1 MERKK
6 KMKVRVCDAL
16 CGSGKTSACIN
27 MMNERVDTK
36 FIFVT
41 QYLSEVERIKS
52 KCSSRGFVSP
62 DSDIKVGLTKLA
74 DIHQLM
80 REGKNI
86 ATTHSLFVS
95 YTEETKQLIMD
106 QKYVLVLDEVVDV
119 LCPADLS
126 SSDLKLLIKSNALT
140 DDGDGFTW
148 TDEEYDANDERCKF
162 REEMLRAKSKNFLR
176 YDDNFFFWAI
186 PPELFTCFSEAY
198 VLTYMFHSQTLRCFF
213 DLYGIEY
220 KVIGAKKV
228 GTDYAF
234 CEIEDMDRARELRYK
249 VHILE
254 NEKLNA
260 VGDSRT
266 SLSFSWYRSE
276 KHDDETSDIIRIRK
290 NITNIFKNIWR
301 APSDKTMWTTFKD
314 YREAIENKGYKN
326 SFVTYNKRAS
336 NDYCERQYLAYCV
349 NNFPRPWEAKYFK
362 DRGVEVNGDT
372 YALSILIQW
381 MFRSAIRRDEEIWIY
396 IPSVRMR
403 TLLKL
408 WLDKLS
414 EGNDLEPINYKTP
427 RKSRAK
433 TGAKLGRPAGTPN
446 KRKGE

>member
-1 MERKK
+1 MEVK
-6 KMKVRVCDAL
+6 VCDAL

-27 MMNERVDTK
+27 MMNQRTETK

-52 KCSSRGFVSP
+52 KCSSRGFVAP
-62 DSDIKVGLTKLA
+62 ASDIEAGVTKLS

-80 REGKNI
+80 KEGRNI

-95 YTEETKQLIMD
+95 YTEETKRMITE
-106 QKYVLVLDEVVDV
+106 QKYVLILDEVVDV
-119 LCPADLS
+119 MCPAELS
-126 SSDLKLLIKSNALT
+126 RSDLKLLIKSNALT
-140 DDGDGFTW
+140 DDGDCYSW
-148 TDEEYDANDERCKF
+148 TDEEYDANDERCRF

-176 YDDNFFFWAI
+176 YDENFFFWAI

-198 VLTYMFHSQTLRCFF
+198 ILTYMFHSQTLRCFF

-220 KVIGAKKV
+220 KIIGAKKDGDSYV
-228 GTDYAF
+228 F
-234 CEIEDMDRARELRYK
+234 CDVCDMDRSRDLRDR

-254 NEKLNA
+254 HEKLNA
-260 VGDSRT
+260 IGESRT
-266 SLSFSWYRSE
+266 ALSFSWYRAE
-276 KHDDETSDIIRIRK
+276 RLKEDVPEINRIRK
-290 NITNIFKNIWR
+290 NVTNVFKNIWK
-301 APSDKTMWTTFKD
+301 APADKTMWTTFKD
-314 YREAIENKGYKN
+314 YREIIENRGYKN

-336 NDYCERQYLAYCV
+336 NDYCDRKYLAYCV
-349 NNFPRPWEAKYFK
+349 NNFPRPWESKYFR

-396 IPSVRMR
+396 VPSMRMR
-403 TLLKL
+403 RLLKL
-408 WLDKLS
+408 WLDQLAD
-414 EGNDLEPINYKTP
+414 GNDLTPINYRTP

-433 TGAKLGRPAGTPN
+433 TGAKRGRPAGSHN
-446 KRKGE
+446 KNKGE

>member
-1 MERKK
+1 
-6 KMKVRVCDAL
+6 MKVSVCDAL

-27 MMNERVDTK
+27 MMNERVDSK

-41 QYLSEVERIKS
+41 QYLSEVERIKEH
-52 KCSSRGFVSP
+52 CASRGFVSP
-62 DSDIKVGLTKLA
+62 DSDVKSGQTKLA
-74 DIHQLM
+74 DIHRLM
-80 REGKNI
+80 REGRNI

-95 YTEETKQLIMD
+95 YTEETKRLIRD

-126 SSDLKLLIKSNALT
+126 GSDLKLLIKSNALT

-148 TDEEYDANDERCKF
+148 TDEEYDADDERCRF
-162 REEMLRAKSKNFLR
+162 REEMLRAKSKNFLK

-198 VLTYMFHSQTLRCFF
+198 VLTYMFHAQTLRCFF
-213 DLYGIEY
+213 DMYGIEY
-220 KVIGAKKV
+220 SVIGAKKIDD
-228 GTDYAF
+228 TYSF
-234 CEIEDMDRARELRYK
+234 CDIMEMDRSRDLRSK

-254 NEKLNA
+254 NPKLNA
-260 VGDSRT
+260 VGDNRT
-266 SLSFSWYRSE
+266 ALSFSWYRSE
-276 KHDDETSDIIRIRK
+276 KMRGDEAETIRIRK

-314 YREAIENKGYKN
+314 HKEAVENKGYKN

-336 NDYCERQYLAYCV
+336 NEYCDRKYLAYCV
-349 NNFPRPWEAKYFK
+349 NNFPRPWEAKYFRER
-362 DRGVEVNGDT
+362 DIEVDGDT

-381 MFRSAIRRDEEIWIY
+381 MFRSAIRKGEEIWIY
-396 IPSVRMR
+396 VPSARMR
-403 TLLKL
+403 TLLTIWLEKL
-408 WLDKLS
+408 AHGDDLS
-414 EGNDLEPINYKTP
+414 PINYKTP

-433 TGAKLGRPAGTPN
+433 SATKRGRPAAIQN
-446 KRKGE
+446 